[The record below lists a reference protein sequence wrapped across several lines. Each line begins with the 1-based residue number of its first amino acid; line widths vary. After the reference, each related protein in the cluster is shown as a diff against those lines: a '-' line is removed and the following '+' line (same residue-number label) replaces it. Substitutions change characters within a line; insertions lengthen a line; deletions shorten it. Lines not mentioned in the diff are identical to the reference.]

1 VNLLE
6 TDLESIQHL
15 LKKLQKK
22 LVTAHDE
29 IADKDSKINSLEEII
44 SVTKIDRRAYDLF
57 SSQNKLLLNK
67 YQSEHKETMNSLEEN
82 EKLKYEM
89 KCLTESIEL
98 KSQEMISK
106 EIKYEKEYREL
117 QNQYFQ
123 IKEQNE
129 NNSQQVE
136 ILTSQLQ
143 TIQTLFTEQMEMKS
157 DEIRRFKQMEYGN
170 LMKSDLKS
178 LEFYNL
184 KDENEVLQET
194 LALSNTQS
202 KTLTQ
207 RLQEVM
213 GDHDS
218 VNQMLYQFIQQTEI
232 KNYQQRIFE
241 KKLKKENESLQ
252 NEILNLKK
260 GISELFERNEM
271 REKEFQNEKLRNV
284 LERKY
289 SMTCAGK
296 RNQKKLKENSRGA
309 GGAGE
314 HHHNWSFGSLTTGGG
329 SYAGMSIPG
338 IGPERG
344 GSGGSAVE
352 TVGESDDILP
362 NIHSSSRPSSTKNG
376 RRKNGTKNESARHPH
391 HNSSKKTSSLLPS
404 QGTVSSSIEQH
415 SYEQSSSTSHED
427 FNDHLLPPQGV
438 TITGVD
444 LEHSFYESSTSQ
456 ILERYDH
463 DRSLYTST
471 SSCCSTSHEDHHHLH
486 HQSQTIGYS
495 AVDTFQY
502 QGKRCLLAKYLRHLV
517 TLMNTLSI
525 PPSLKLTSLDLSR
538 SSLTDAD
545 MIQVIDWIR
554 LVSVREISSI
564 DFRYNLLTSQAMSY
578 LATWILSLDQRDLI
592 DRTEPLNLY
601 CQFNLVSPSNPFH
614 SSSQFNLVSSLHSPF
629 SLSQ

>member
-1 VNLLE
+1 
-6 TDLESIQHL
+6 
-15 LKKLQKK
+15 
-22 LVTAHDE
+22 
-29 IADKDSKINSLEEII
+29 
-44 SVTKIDRRAYDLF
+44 
-57 SSQNKLLLNK
+57 
-67 YQSEHKETMNSLEEN
+67 
-82 EKLKYEM
+82 
-89 KCLTESIEL
+89 
-98 KSQEMISK
+98 
-106 EIKYEKEYREL
+106 
-117 QNQYFQ
+117 
-123 IKEQNE
+123 
-129 NNSQQVE
+129 
-136 ILTSQLQ
+136 
-143 TIQTLFTEQMEMKS
+143 MKS

-296 RNQKKLKENSRGA
+296 RNQKKLKGNSGGA
-309 GGAGE
+309 GGGGE
-314 HHHNWSFGSLTTGGG
+314 HHHNWSLITSGCGGSLTTGG
-329 SYAGMSIPG
+329 SYAGMSIPV

-344 GSGGSAVE
+344 GSGESAVE